1 MTNQGED
8 RRGTFWDWPTGW
20 ILAGVLLVLVS
31 GANAAGGGMLIGF
44 VIAGIGAFAFLS
56 RRGSLTPRERP

>member
-1 MTNQGED
+1 MTEQRID

-20 ILAGVLLVLVS
+20 ILAGILLVLVS
-31 GANAAGGGMLIGF
+31 GANGAGGGMLIGL
-44 VIAGIGAFAFLS
+44 VIAGIGTFALLS